1 MYCNRLCCHA
11 AGNRSACNGWNCGC
25 TGYSKK
31 RRLLRAHREQMR
43 VMEDFID
50 SHGLLDEFEETLLE
64 ETGDTGFW
72 LGDDDEAGGMDEPD
86 DSPDP
91 EQELRQA
98 LSERE
103 GFIQAAKEMMDSR
116 VVVTDLERSR
126 MQLEDFRSQGL
137 R

>member
-1 MYCNRLCCHA
+1 MHY
-11 AGNRSACNGWNCGC
+11 
-25 TGYSKK
+25 
-31 RRLLRAHREQMR
+31 LLETHNHL
-43 VMEDFID
+43 DDLNDI
-50 SHGLLDEFEETLLE
+50 LLDE
-64 ETGDTGFW
+64 TGNTGFW
-72 LGDDDEAGGMDEPD
+72 LGDNDEAGGMDEPD

-116 VVVTDLERSR
+116 LVVTDLERSR
-126 MQLEDFRSQGL
+126 MQLEDLRSQSL